1 MTTSIK
7 PKTTKEATL
16 EIERLR
22 AVMWKDLR
30 HAEQKIREC
39 WEILGSQDK

>member
-1 MTTSIK
+1 MASSIK
-7 PKTTKEATL
+7 AKTTKEATL

-22 AVMWKDLR
+22 AEMWKNLY

-39 WEILGSQDK
+39 WEILALSR